1 MAIVKMKKLR
11 LMAVRS
17 KKDALLRELIQ
28 HGCLEF
34 SELEGQVRDAELGEV
49 LRREDTRLMT
59 LKSQHASL
67 SHAVAI
73 LDRYVPAK
81 SKLLSAKPEVAGTVL
96 LDENGLNGAL
106 KVAAAIESN
115 EEAIKRISAEESRQR
130 GIIESLQPWLEL
142 DMPLNKEGTARTALL
157 MGTISAKLPLDEVRS
172 ALAQAS
178 EEAELFCVSQDKSC
192 HYTVLVCIREDLPA
206 VQECLR
212 SYGFTAAALT
222 GMEGTARECLA
233 KAELAL
239 RELADEKKAC
249 TAQIEGE
256 SVRRD
261 ELKLSCDKVST
272 KIALAEAE
280 GMLFGTDSVVMLE
293 GWMPAEREEQLVR
306 VFEKYE
312 CAWESREPE
321 EEEYPEVP
329 VQLKNNKFTNALN
342 MVTNMYSLPAYGTVD
357 PNPLMAPFFII
368 FYGLMMADIGYGLI
382 MIAAAVVA
390 LKMIKPK
397 AGTLAFCQLLL
408 YGGISTVIFGALTGG
423 LFGDA
428 PYRIVHM
435 FNPESTWEGLPYL
448 FSPVR
453 DSNTVLYG
461 SMVLGFIH
469 LNAGMIVSFL
479 QKKKAGNVMDGIF
492 EEGPL
497 WVIFLGGALA
507 ATKLLGL
514 TDALVKPGLA
524 ILCVGVVMLLY
535 GAGRH
540 AKGFGKVTAAFGL
553 IYNTLTGW
561 FGDILSYSRIMAL
574 MLAGGVVGQVFNTIA
589 AMPAEGSGANFVTVT
604 VFFLIFLIGHAL
616 NFALNLLGCFVHDL
630 RLQCLEFFGKFYV
643 DGGKPFSPLKV
654 RSKYVSAKEN

>member
-1 MAIVKMKKLR
+1 MKKLR

-34 SELEGQVRDAELGEV
+34 SELEGEVREAELGDV
-49 LRREDTRLMT
+49 LRREDTKLMT

-73 LDRYVPAK
+73 LDKYVPAK
-81 SKLLSAKPEVAGTVL
+81 SKLLSAKPEVAGSVL

-106 KVAAAIESN
+106 KVAAAIEANDDSV
-115 EEAIKRISAEESRQR
+115 KRISAEESRQR
-130 GIIESLQPWLEL
+130 GIIESLQPWLPL
-142 DMPLNKEGTARTALL
+142 DMPLNKEGTGRTAILL
-157 MGTISAKLPLDEVRS
+157 GTLSAKLAQDEVKS

-192 HYTVLVCIREDLPA
+192 FYVVLICIREDLPA

-212 SYGFTAAALT
+212 SYGFTAAAVS
-222 GMEGTARECLA
+222 GMEGCARECKG
-233 KAELAL
+233 KAEFAL
-239 RELADEKKAC
+239 KELSDEKAAC
-249 TAQIEGE
+249 IAQIEGE

-261 ELKLSCDKVST
+261 ELKLACDKVST

-280 GMLFGTDSVVMLE
+280 GMLYGTDSVILMQ
-293 GWMPAEREEQLVR
+293 GWMPEEKEEQLKR
-306 VFEKYE
+306 VFERYE
-312 CAWESREPE
+312 CAWDSCDPE
-321 EEEYPEVP
+321 EDEYPQVP

-342 MVTNMYSLPAYGTVD
+342 MVTNMYSLPAYGSVD
-357 PNPLMAPFFII
+357 PNPLMAPFFIL
-368 FYGLMMADIGYGLI
+368 FYGLMMADMGYGLI
-382 MIAAAVVA
+382 MIAAALVA
-390 LKMIKPK
+390 MKKIKPK

-408 YGGISTVIFGALTGG
+408 YGGISTFIFGALTGG
-423 LFGDA
+423 FFGDA
-428 PYRIVHM
+428 PYRLVHM
-435 FNPESTWEGLPYL
+435 FNPASTWEGLPFL

-469 LNAGMIVSFL
+469 LNAGMIVSFV
-479 QKKKAGNVMDGIF
+479 QKKKRGNIMDGIF
-492 EEGPL
+492 EEGPM
-497 WVIFLGGALA
+497 WVIFLGAALA
-507 ATKLLGL
+507 VLSLVGL
-514 TDALVKPGLA
+514 DFMLMPGLVVLG
-524 ILCVGVVMLLY
+524 IGVVMLLY

-540 AKGFGKVTAAFGL
+540 AKGFGKVTAAFGVV
-553 IYNTLTGW
+553 YNTLTGW

-604 VFFLIFLIGHAL
+604 VFFLIFIIGHLL
-616 NFALNLLGCFVHDL
+616 NFGLNLLGCFVHDL
-630 RLQCLEFFGKFYV
+630 RLQCLEFFGKFYE
-643 DGGKPFSPLKV
+643 DGGKPFAPLKV

>member
-34 SELEGQVRDAELGEV
+34 SELEGEVREAELGDV
-49 LRREDTRLMT
+49 LRREDTKLMT

-73 LDRYVPAK
+73 LDKYVPAK
-81 SKLLSAKPEVAGTVL
+81 SKLLSAKPEVAGSVL

-106 KVAAAIESN
+106 KVAAAIEANDDSV
-115 EEAIKRISAEESRQR
+115 KRISAEESRQR
-130 GIIESLQPWLEL
+130 GIIESLQPWLPL
-142 DMPLNKEGTARTALL
+142 DMPLNKEGTGRTAILL
-157 MGTISAKLPLDEVRS
+157 GTLSAKLAQDEVKS

-192 HYTVLVCIREDLPA
+192 FYVVLICIREDLPA

-212 SYGFTAAALT
+212 SYGFTAAAVS
-222 GMEGTARECLA
+222 GMEGCARECKG
-233 KAELAL
+233 KAEFAL
-239 RELADEKKAC
+239 KELSDEKAAC
-249 TAQIEGE
+249 IAQIEGE

-261 ELKLSCDKVST
+261 ELKLACDKVST

-280 GMLFGTDSVVMLE
+280 GMLYGTDSVILMQ
-293 GWMPAEREEQLVR
+293 GWMPEEKEEQLKR
-306 VFEKYE
+306 VFERYE
-312 CAWESREPE
+312 CAWDSCDPE
-321 EEEYPEVP
+321 EDEYPQVP

-342 MVTNMYSLPAYGTVD
+342 MVTNMYSLPAYGSVD
-357 PNPLMAPFFII
+357 PNPLMAPFFIL
-368 FYGLMMADIGYGLI
+368 FYGLMMADMGYGLI
-382 MIAAAVVA
+382 MIAAALVA
-390 LKMIKPK
+390 MKKIKPK

-408 YGGISTVIFGALTGG
+408 YGGISTFIFGALTGG
-423 LFGDA
+423 FFGDA
-428 PYRIVHM
+428 PYRLVHM
-435 FNPESTWEGLPYL
+435 FNPASTWEGLPFL

-469 LNAGMIVSFL
+469 LNAGMIVSFV
-479 QKKKAGNVMDGIF
+479 QKKKRGNIMDGIF
-492 EEGPL
+492 EEGPM
-497 WVIFLGGALA
+497 WVIFLGAALA
-507 ATKLLGL
+507 VLSLVGL
-514 TDALVKPGLA
+514 DFMLMPGLVVLG
-524 ILCVGVVMLLY
+524 IGVVMLLY

-540 AKGFGKVTAAFGL
+540 AKGFGKVTAAFGVV
-553 IYNTLTGW
+553 YNTLTGW

-604 VFFLIFLIGHAL
+604 VFFLIFIIGHLL
-616 NFALNLLGCFVHDL
+616 NFGLNLLGCFVHDL
-630 RLQCLEFFGKFYV
+630 RLQCLEFFGKFYE
-643 DGGKPFSPLKV
+643 DGGKPFAPLKV